1 MDLVDPS
8 EADVVIVGKL
18 GEGAYG
24 SVWKARKGETTE
36 MRAVKRVPVE
46 NDIEDIKREVNFMKQ
61 CDSVYIVKYYGS
73 FVRKNEL
80 WIVMEYCSQG
90 SICDVMKIC
99 RRPLSEEQISC
110 IIKQV
115 LKGLEY
121 LHSRHKIHR
130 DIKAANVLVNDKGEA
145 KLADFGVS
153 GQLADTW
160 AKRNTVIGTPYWMAP
175 EVIKEVGYNEKAD
188 IWSLGITII
197 ELAEMKPPY
206 SDVHP
211 MRAIF
216 MIHTNEPPGLT
227 AKPGTNWSEEIYDF
241 LGCCLTKNP
250 TSRLSAKLLL
260 QHPFI
265 AYAQAPSSLIS
276 LLREQDMRIAEM
288 GRENA
293 LGLNKKPATPPEE
306 GEAAPPLAP
315 KESPLRASENGMA
328 SLLQNHPAVMENY
341 DPRQELYSSMTGDSS
356 EADFDSQCLQA
367 LQLQNQQNLEW
378 HERVTYATNAG
389 TAIFAP
395 GAYSNVSSKSS
406 SSPLSSIGGGTSPFI
421 PTTSLSA
428 PTASSH
434 FPTSTTNTSA
444 SSPGSSRTNRF
455 LPQCDGPEGSPE
467 SGDSGRHSRDP
478 SPAEKH
484 SSHRHKRGG
493 SSRRKAASHSQ
504 EQPLDPSESPQKR
517 QYEEFSVEELKQM
530 VMELDQKKEAEI
542 AAVMAKYKS
551 YKKAIALLISES
563 TATHKGSS

>member
-1 MDLVDPS
+1 MSTDMMDPT

-24 SVWKARKGETTE
+24 TVWKARKGDTTE
-36 MRAVKRVPVE
+36 MRAVKRVPVD

-61 CDSVYIVKYYGS
+61 CDSMYIVKYYGS

-99 RRPLSEEQISC
+99 RRPLNEEQIAC
-110 IIKQV
+110 LIKQT

-130 DIKAANVLVNDKGEA
+130 DIKAANILVNEKGEA

-206 SDVHP
+206 ADVHP

-216 MIHTNEPPGLT
+216 MIPTHDPPT
-227 AKPGTNWSEEIYDF
+227 ITTKPGSKWTEEIFDF
-241 LGCCLTKNP
+241 LGCCLLKNP

-265 AYAQAPSSLIS
+265 AYAAEPTGLID
-276 LLREQDMRIAEM
+276 LLREQDMRVAEM

-293 LGLNKKPATPPEE
+293 LGLIKKPVAPQNNAEAATPPSNEN
-306 GEAAPPLAP
+306 ARANV
-315 KESPLRASENGMA
+315 SPLPPRIVIQTCE
-328 SLLQNHPAVMENY
+328 
-341 DPRQELYSSMTGDSS
+341 DPTQTSQSILTGEDSS

-367 LQLQNQQNLEW
+367 LQLQNQRSMDW

-395 GAYSNVSSKSS
+395 GSISTS
-406 SSPLSSIGGGTSPFI
+406 SSPLSSMSGGSSPFI
-421 PTTSLSA
+421 SSRSVPNSAHSPT
-428 PTASSH
+428 PN
-434 FPTSTTNTSA
+434 TNTS
-444 SSPGSSRTNRF
+444 SSTPGRSHF
-455 LPQCDGPEGSPE
+455 LKPPGAEPLDEGYPETTEGDDYHTAE
-467 SGDSGRHSRDP
+467 RKSG
-478 SPAEKH
+478 
-484 SSHRHKRGG
+484 SHRRRRG
-493 SSRRKAASHSQ
+493 SRRKSPSSHNQLQ
-504 EQPLDPSESPQKR
+504 EQVGADGEPGKR
-517 QYEEFSVEELKQM
+517 PYEDYTVDDLKRM
-530 VMELDQKKEAEI
+530 VLELDQRKETDI
-542 AAVMAKYKS
+542 AAIMEKYKN

-563 TATHKGSS
+563 TTRKGAP